1 MWSALPQAKKGGQVS
16 RLETGELRPRMTQMD
31 ADAKSVG
38 EVSLQARLEI
48 GDWDLGFRI

>member
-1 MWSALPQAKKGGQVS
+1 MWSGLQQAEKGGEVS

-38 EVSLQARLEI
+38 EVSLQARSEMADWRFEI
-48 GDWDLGFRI
+48 GI